1 MASPDTNSSTLTFE
15 SNGTNGSFDPH
26 YPSPVSFKLEGP
38 NYLGWQSLFLP
49 FLRSNSL
56 LEFVD
61 GSKPTPNKDLPDNT
75 LNPTYGIWFRKD
87 QALLGCIPS
96 SIIETL
102 VSILYGLDSSRPI
115 LDYLQTAKALADQLA
130 AAGKPVDD
138 QDLISY
144 IIDGLQLVFN
154 PFITSYN
161 FASRDKE
168 LTIDEF
174 NAELLSYEALIDSQ
188 CVYLASNT
196 THFALT
202 TSRHPPTELAA
213 MVAESNATYEHQVW
227 YADSGANAHIT
238 SEAKTLTLQQPFTG
252 QDTDCRFCLDNN
264 CYFIIAGF
272 DFTVKENQ
280 TGKML
285 LHRQVENGLYPIGG
299 SKSLQNKLLCLMAT
313 IGITTS
319 MDHWHSRLGDSSKFV
334 LESLARIK
342 SFSLSNSVNKLGFCS
357 SCQLGKAKQLPFHE
371 LTRQSAVPLSLVHSD
386 VWASPLMSVCGC
398 RYYVLFVD
406 DFSRNLLALYEQC
419 LIQSGM
425 HAAMGQEFDALM
437 ENGLHLRQST
447 YISDLLDRTK
457 MIGAKPLSSPTMSGS
472 KLSVEEGGLLQDA
485 TECGQIVDWAGS
497 PDNRKSKS
505 GYGVFLGQNLI
516 SWSAKKQNM
525 VFRSSKKVEY
535 RSMALA
541 ADELYWL

>member
-202 TSRHPPTELAA
+202 TSKQKPSLSQEKRSLPCKQLDPHRTLGKLVPPMSRRTHKRQGQIRDNMPQE
-213 MVAESNATYEHQVW
+213 
-227 YADSGANAHIT
+227 IT
-238 SEAKTLTLQQPFTG
+238 S
-252 QDTDCRFCLDNN
+252 N
-264 CYFIIAGF
+264 
-272 DFTVKENQ
+272 VKYMWENWS
-280 TGKML
+280 
-285 LHRQVENGLYPIGG
+285 Y
-299 SKSLQNKLLCLMAT
+299 
-313 IGITTS
+313 
-319 MDHWHSRLGDSSKFV
+319 SS
-334 LESLARIK
+334 
-342 SFSLSNSVNKLGFCS
+342 
-357 SCQLGKAKQLPFHE
+357 
-371 LTRQSAVPLSLVHSD
+371 
-386 VWASPLMSVCGC
+386 
-398 RYYVLFVD
+398 
-406 DFSRNLLALYEQC
+406 
-419 LIQSGM
+419 
-425 HAAMGQEFDALM
+425 
-437 ENGLHLRQST
+437 
-447 YISDLLDRTK
+447 
-457 MIGAKPLSSPTMSGS
+457 
-472 KLSVEEGGLLQDA
+472 
-485 TECGQIVDWAGS
+485 
-497 PDNRKSKS
+497 
-505 GYGVFLGQNLI
+505 
-516 SWSAKKQNM
+516 
-525 VFRSSKKVEY
+525 
-535 RSMALA
+535 
-541 ADELYWL
+541 

>member
-1 MASPDTNSSTLTFE
+1 MAIIVSTISKKQF
-15 SNGTNGSFDPH
+15 SAG
-26 YPSPVSFKLEGP
+26 VC
-38 NYLGWQSLFLP
+38 GWFQ
-49 FLRSNSL
+49 
-56 LEFVD
+56 
-61 GSKPTPNKDLPDNT
+61 THTQQDLPDNT

-102 VSILYGLDSSRPI
+102 SPI

-342 SFSLSNSVNKLGFCS
+342 
-357 SCQLGKAKQLPFHE
+357 
-371 LTRQSAVPLSLVHSD
+371 
-386 VWASPLMSVCGC
+386 
-398 RYYVLFVD
+398 
-406 DFSRNLLALYEQC
+406 NLLALYEQC

-437 ENGLHLRQST
+437 EN
-447 YISDLLDRTK
+447 DLLDRTK

-497 PDNRKSKS
+497 PDNRKSKADMVCFLARISYLGVPRNKIWSLDPVKKLSAVALASNPMFHARTKHVQFSSFSSS
-505 GYGVFLGQNLI
+505 GYFFKGYHGIRACLAFLIFFTMPSSTQ
-516 SWSAKKQNM
+516 
-525 VFRSSKKVEY
+525 SSKLQLPSSTPNLASLQSLKD
-535 RSMALA
+535 ALPIKL
-541 ADELYWL
+541 DRNNYILWKTRMENVFFTNGFEEFIGRTKPCPSKELPTGDINPEFVQWRRFDRMVLS